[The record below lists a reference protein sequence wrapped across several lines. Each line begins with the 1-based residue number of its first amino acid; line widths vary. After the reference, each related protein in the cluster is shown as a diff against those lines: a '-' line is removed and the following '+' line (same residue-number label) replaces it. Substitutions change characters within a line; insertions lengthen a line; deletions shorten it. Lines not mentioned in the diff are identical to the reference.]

1 MDTKPDS
8 YYRSVR
14 DEVLGYLPDHPHT
27 VLDVGCGEG
36 AFGYQVKQGRGSE
49 VWGIELA
56 DDPARIAAGRLDQ
69 VLCGDVAA
77 LLDQLPPA
85 YFDAVVFNDI
95 LEHLV
100 DPYDVLA
107 RIKRCIRPGGVVV
120 SSIPNIRYYPTL
132 FDLVVRKSWEY
143 EESGILDRTHLRFF
157 TVRSILAMYER
168 LGYDVLRHEGINP
181 MPREPR
187 HFRLANWLLRG
198 RISDMRFIQFVTVA
212 RPRQLAEDPARSGSQ
227 APSEGA

>member
-1 MDTKPDS
+1 MDTKPET
-8 YYRSVR
+8 YYRSLR
-14 DEVLGYLPDHPHT
+14 EEVLGFLPGEPRT

-36 AFGYQVKQGRGSE
+36 AFGYEVKQRLGSE

-56 DDPARIAAGRLDQ
+56 EDPARIAATRLDH
-69 VLCGDVAA
+69 VLCGDVAE
-77 LLDQLPPA
+77 LIDQLPPA

-100 DPYDVLA
+100 DPDDVLV
-107 RIKRCIRPGGVVV
+107 RVKRCVGQDGVVV

-132 FDLVVRKSWEY
+132 YDLVVRKSWEY

-157 TVRSILAMYER
+157 TVRSIRNMYER
-168 LGYDVLRHEGINP
+168 LGYEVIRHEGINP

-187 HFRLANWLLRG
+187 HFRLANRLLGG
-198 RISDMRFIQFVTVA
+198 RLSDMRFIQFATVA
-212 RPRQLAEDPARSGSQ
+212 RPR
-227 APSEGA
+227 